1 MSVGCHQTWCV
12 HCYCGDMVLDCRR
25 ANFVICDSYMLATRQ
40 CFYFRAVT
48 KISIKG
54 FLLNLECALIFW
66 ISAFTLL
73 KGKFRPF
80 LTDLSASSASVFFS
94 QDSNLSKSQWI
105 FTKFYMCIYI
115 VEICFGITHWQIS
128 SFLTDFSAHDIIMA
142 GY

>member
-1 MSVGCHQTWCV
+1 M
-12 HCYCGDMVLDCRR
+12 
-25 ANFVICDSYMLATRQ
+25 
-40 CFYFRAVT
+40 
-48 KISIKG
+48 KINIKG

-73 KGKFRPF
+73 KGKFRPL
-80 LTDLSASSASVFFS
+80 LTDLSASSASVFFF
-94 QDSNLSKSQWI
+94 QDNNLSKSQWI

-142 GY
+142 GC